1 MSGGN
6 LELSVL
12 RGALAELNKQREACD
27 AGIAESAREEDRY
40 RARRLHLQR
49 MTIGMNA
56 DAEHLE
62 HEIDKAEQVERLRQ
76 QEQRV
81 SMIQKVTGSSNVR
94 G

>member
-1 MSGGN
+1 MSGAN
-6 LELSVL
+6 LDLVTL

-56 DAEHLE
+56 DAEYIQS
-62 HEIDKAEQVERLRQ
+62 EIEKAEQVERLRQ

-81 SMIQKVTGSSNVR
+81 GLIQKVTGGSNVR
-94 G
+94 T